1 MKKYQVQKKFDIF
14 APVVIGEFNDIND
27 ARSLIAMFKGVDA
40 NKPIFYYLTEVIAI
54 Y

>member
-1 MKKYQVQKKFDIF
+1 MEKYQVQKKFDIF

-27 ARSLIAMFKGVDA
+27 ARSLINMFKEVDA
-40 NKPIFYYLTEVIAI
+40 NKPVSYYLTKVIAI